1 MKSSWTPSQRCC
13 DRRMPLCLC
22 WTHETHTHAHTHP
35 DTATEAV
42 THTLIHKLWCVT
54 PLLLLYLNLNICN
67 LGAFPCHKSRVKPS
81 LENWI
86 WEILWVLLSRLWCSS
101 TSFVRVRLIFEF
113 LPPGPELKWKTKWHK
128 MASASFRAVCSLQT
142 QTAQAEMRPASIL
155 ICIYPADD
163 LLLSLCCWRHKLHP
177 S

>member
-1 MKSSWTPSQRCC
+1 MCIVSLSLRCAEAVMKSSWTPSQRCC

-101 TSFVRVRLIFEF
+101 TSLCGSVWF
-113 LPPGPELKWKTKWHK
+113 LNFCLLALNWNGRPNGTKWQVHHSEL
-128 MASASFRAVCSLQT
+128 SAACK
-142 QTAQAEMRPASIL
+142 
-155 ICIYPADD
+155 
-163 LLLSLCCWRHKLHP
+163 HKLLKQKWDRHQF
-177 S
+177 